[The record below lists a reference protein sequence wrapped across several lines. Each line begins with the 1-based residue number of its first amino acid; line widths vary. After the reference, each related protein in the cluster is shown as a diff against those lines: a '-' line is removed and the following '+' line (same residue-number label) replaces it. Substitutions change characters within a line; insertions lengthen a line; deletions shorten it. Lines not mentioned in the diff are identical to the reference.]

1 VDDQAHADWPRGA
14 ELTARNAT
22 FRDGPEPFY
31 ERLRRFAPHF
41 RDADYGRILLTR
53 YGDVRTALR
62 DRSLSVDATLSR
74 ADSYTRRIA
83 GTGVAER
90 VGDTAYTP
98 PLVLLDDP
106 AHRRIRGLVSKAFT
120 PAAIAAM
127 APRVEQIAAALV
139 ERLRNRDEADFI
151 LAYAAPLPTW
161 VIASMMGLPEG
172 QIDDYNR
179 WSVEVLMG
187 YDPDREAPIQRA
199 LRDAY
204 LGLTRV
210 IRATVTARRSSPRDD
225 LISRL
230 VQAQEAGDRLSD
242 LEIVSLCVQLMV
254 AGNATTADLM
264 GNGLSALLDR
274 PDQLSLL
281 RAKPELMQQAV
292 EEMLRFDCPLTE
304 TARIATTTGQIGT
317 CLVVEGDTL
326 TLSLASANRDPAVFD
341 RPEQFD
347 IRRTENPHLAFGGGI
362 HACLGAPLARLEAQI
377 GMSHFLAAFPNVRRG
392 RAMPERRPL
401 PFFRGYSRLPV
412 RLQ

>member
-1 VDDQAHADWPRGA
+1 MNDQAHADWPRGA
-14 ELTARNAT
+14 ELTARNEA
-22 FRDGPEPFY
+22 FREAPEPFY
-31 ERLRRFAPHF
+31 ERLRTFAPYFH
-41 RDADYGRILLTR
+41 DADFGRILLTR
-53 YGDVRTALR
+53 YADVRTALR

-83 GTGVAER
+83 GTGVTER

-120 PAAIAAM
+120 PAAIDAM
-127 APRVEQIAAALV
+127 APRVEQIAAALI
-139 ERLRNRDEADFI
+139 ERLRDRDEADFI
-151 LAYAAPLPTW
+151 TAYAAPLPTW
-161 VIASMMGLPEG
+161 VIASMMGLPEE
-172 QIDDYNR
+172 QIDHFTR
-179 WSVEVLMG
+179 WSIDVLMG
-187 YDPDREAPIQRA
+187 YDPEREAPVQHA

-210 IRATVTARRSSPRDD
+210 IRATVTARRSAPRDD

-242 LEIVSLCVQLMV
+242 LEVVSLCVQLMV

-281 RAKPELMQQAV
+281 MANPDLMPLAV

-304 TARIATTTGQIGT
+304 TARIATATRRIGG
-317 CLVVEGDTL
+317 CPVVEGDTL
-326 TLSLASANRDPAVFD
+326 TLSLAAANRDPEVFD
-341 RPEQFD
+341 RPEEFD
-347 IRRTENPHLAFGGGI
+347 IRRTENSHLAFGGGI
-362 HACLGAPLARLEAQI
+362 HACLGAPLARLETRI
-377 GMSHFLAAFPNVRRG
+377 GMSRFLAAFPNVRRG
-392 RAMPERRPL
+392 RAVPERRRL
-401 PFFRGYSRLPV
+401 PFFRGHARLPV
-412 RLQ
+412 QLR